1 MPSLRDR
8 ERLYSFGVLP
18 FAHSSS
24 PGVPVA
30 HRRLGVLIATLA
42 VTLAFAAPAAAQ
54 RDTTKQTPVRN
65 LDSVRV
71 TGYVDHYAARAPFS
85 ALRIDAPLST
95 VPLAVS
101 VITRDVLT
109 DQAVSSL
116 NDALH
121 YVAGVTPQAGTLTR
135 PNFFAIRGFYAFT
148 YRDDNR
154 MMVDGEPP
162 LNAATIQ
169 SIEVLKGPSSI
180 LYGRGEPGG
189 LVNFETKRPIP
200 VQRQWYQVQ
209 YGSYNAKQVDAD
221 VTGPIGGVSAYRVI
235 AGFRNDGSYR
245 HSVTDGQYYV
255 NPSLSF
261 TLGDRSSLLLAGEVD
276 RFSTITDL
284 GYNVTAAGTIPS
296 LYSRSYFL
304 GAADQPKSKINDERI
319 DASFQSDI
327 NSHWQLRA
335 SATHENP
342 RQINYNRIDAFI
354 DAGPTG
360 YLGLLPANTL
370 YRRREGEQAP
380 RNYTNGRLENEFKF
394 DYLMG
399 DTKVSHQLLASL
411 DWRREHEDR
420 TVTATDYDLFDYA
433 TGQSTTLLPTPY
445 GFSVPFGQKM
455 LWDEK
460 TRSLTT
466 TTDGGAALQDLI
478 AIGDRTHVLAGLR
491 YESNRIESSRTG
503 GYTQNAILGGQFTSE
518 AATPP
523 TSTTNH
529 VSPRLGVLVDV
540 GNGVHL
546 YASYL
551 TSFEAPIPGLLTAG
565 GATLKPEIG
574 KQLEGGLK
582 ADLLQGRAEF
592 TASVFD
598 IKKTDAIVI
607 NGPYGENVGEEHVP
621 GYEADLSGSVT
632 PELRM
637 IASYANQRMKFTKGD
652 TSLIGRTRPGLPEN
666 QASLWAMYDLN
677 KQVKGLSVGGGVY
690 YQGQMYASST
700 NKTTLPGG
708 TTLDAMIG
716 YAGKGWDVQLNFMNI
731 TNTLTYAPTGPFN
744 AGTDPNV
751 YPVTVLPS
759 APSRVVLTFR
769 VGS

>member
-1 MPSLRDR
+1 
-8 ERLYSFGVLP
+8 
-18 FAHSSS
+18 
-24 PGVPVA
+24 VA
-30 HRRLGVLIATLA
+30 NRNRAALVGGLFATL
-42 VTLAFAAPAAAQ
+42 VLAAPTGAQ
-54 RDTTKQTPVRN
+54 TDTTHRAKTRV

-71 TGYVDHYAARAPFS
+71 TGYVDHYSARAPFS

-101 VITRDVLT
+101 VVTRDVLN

-116 NDALH
+116 NDAFH

-135 PNFFAIRGFYAFT
+135 PNFYAIRGFYAFT
-148 YRDDNR
+148 YRDGTR
-154 MMVDGEPP
+154 MMIDGEPP

-200 VQRQWYQVQ
+200 IQRQWYQVQ
-209 YGSYNAKQVDAD
+209 YGSNDARQVDVD
-221 VTGPIGGVSAYRVI
+221 VTGPLGGVSAYRVI
-235 AGFRNDGSYR
+235 GGVRDNGSYR
-245 HSVTDGQYYV
+245 KSVTDGQYYI

-261 TLGDRSSLLLAGEVD
+261 TLNDHSSLLLTGEVD
-276 RFSTITDL
+276 RYSTITDL
-284 GYNVTAAGTIPS
+284 GYNMTASGSIPA
-296 LYSRSYFL
+296 LYTRSYFL

-319 DASFQSDI
+319 DARFQTDI
-327 NSHWQLRA
+327 NDNWQMRLSA
-335 SATHENP
+335 SHENP
-342 RQINYNRIDAFI
+342 RQIDYNRIDAFI

-360 YLGLLPANTL
+360 YLGLLPANNL
-370 YRRREGEQAP
+370 YRRREGEEAP
-380 RNYTNGRLENEFKF
+380 RNYTNALFENEFNF
-394 DYLMG
+394 HYLMG
-399 DTKVSHQLLASL
+399 DLQVKHQLLVSA

-420 TVTATDYDLFDYA
+420 TVTATDYDLFDYS
-433 TGQSTTLLPTPY
+433 TGQSITLLPTPY

-455 LWDEK
+455 LWDER
-460 TRSLTT
+460 TQSLTT
-466 TTDGGAALQDLI
+466 TTDGGVSAQDLV
-478 AIGDRTHVLAGLR
+478 GLGGQTHLLLGLR

-518 AATPP
+518 AASPP
-523 TSTTNH
+523 TSTTSH
-529 VSPRLGVLVDV
+529 ASPRVGLLVDV
-540 GNGVHL
+540 TPTVHV
-546 YASYL
+546 YGSYL

-565 GATLKPEIG
+565 GATLKPELG
-574 KQLEGGLK
+574 KQLEGGVK
-582 ADLLQGRAEF
+582 TDLLDGRAEF

-621 GYEADLSGSVT
+621 GYEADLTGSVT
-632 PELRM
+632 PELRL
-637 IASYANQRMKFTKGD
+637 IGSFAHQDQKFTKGD
-652 TSLIGRTRPGLPEN
+652 TSLVGRSRPGLPKT
-666 QASLWAMYDLN
+666 QASVWGMYDLT
-677 KQVKGLSVGGGVY
+677 KQIRGVSIGAGAH
-690 YQGQMYASST
+690 YQDKMYASST

-716 YAGKGWDVQLNFMNI
+716 YAGKGWDVQLNVMNI

-759 APSRVVLTFR
+759 APSRVMLTFR
-769 VGS
+769 VGG